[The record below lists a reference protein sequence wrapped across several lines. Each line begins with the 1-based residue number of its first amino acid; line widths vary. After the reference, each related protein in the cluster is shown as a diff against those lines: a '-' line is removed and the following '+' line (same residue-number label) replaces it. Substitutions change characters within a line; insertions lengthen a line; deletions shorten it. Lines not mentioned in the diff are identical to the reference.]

1 MSAPPDG
8 QVLPGESL
16 LVRYLNLVK
25 LPHTLFALPFALLGV
40 LAASFQHPVSAR
52 VVVLVVLAFTA
63 ARWAAVGFNMIADRR
78 FDSTN
83 PRNWNRELPR
93 GRLTERQAWASV
105 LLAIAVFL
113 AASALINPLCGAL
126 APLASAWILLYSL
139 TKRFLHWT
147 HVWLGVSLAIAP
159 AGGYLAVAGRWSQP
173 WWLLPVLAVAVATWV
188 AAFDIFYALP
198 DEGFDRSQ
206 GLKSAVVLLGVAGAL
221 RVARLLH
228 AVTVLGL
235 VAFGLGAGFGGLYFA
250 GVAAAAG
257 LLLWE
262 HHLVRAEDLSRLGTA
277 FFSMNAVLSVGL
289 FAFALADRL
298 L

>member
-16 LVRYLNLVK
+16 LVRYLNFVK
-25 LPHTLFALPFALLGV
+25 FPHTLFALPFALLGV
-40 LAASFQHPVSAR
+40 LAASLRHPVSSRLVAL
-52 VVVLVVLAFTA
+52 VVVAFTA

-78 FDSTN
+78 FDSAN
-83 PRNWNRELPR
+83 PRNRNRELPR
-93 GRLTERQAWASV
+93 GRLTEGQAWASV
-105 LLAIAVFL
+105 LLATAVFL

-126 APLASAWILLYSL
+126 APLAAAWILLYSL
-139 TKRFLHWT
+139 TKRFLYWT

-159 AGGYLAVAGRWSQP
+159 VGGYLAVAGRWSQP

-221 RVARLLH
+221 RLARLLH
-228 AVTVLGL
+228 AVTVLAL
-235 VAFGLGAGFGGLYFA
+235 VTFGLGAGFGALYFA

-257 LLLWE
+257 LLFWE